1 MILTCH
7 DCPRQLVFSGSNRE
21 RFAMLFGWLNRG
33 GRFYCA
39 SCAEADAS

>member
-21 RFAMLFGWLNRG
+21 RFAVLFGWLNRG
-33 GRFYCA
+33 GALLLRFLRGG
-39 SCAEADAS
+39 